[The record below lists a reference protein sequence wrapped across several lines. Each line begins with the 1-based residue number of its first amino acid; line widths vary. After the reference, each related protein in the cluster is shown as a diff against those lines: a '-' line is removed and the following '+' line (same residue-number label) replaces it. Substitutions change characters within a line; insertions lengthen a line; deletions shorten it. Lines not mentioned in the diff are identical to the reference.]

1 MLSPRTKSALILI
14 AASALS
20 MSASAHTVVEA
31 HSHSGFISGFVHPL
45 FGLDHLAAMVA
56 VGLWSALAARSAG
69 RDLLWGPVGFAAM
82 LLVGAVLG
90 LQGVALPAV
99 EPMIAAS
106 LLVTGLLIATRAQWP
121 VWAAALVAGLFAF
134 FHGAAHGME
143 LSGVGVAQ
151 ALAGMLIGSAALHL
165 TGIGLGRWVFDQRRW
180 LSAMAGGAVALLGSA
195 LLLRMAW

>member
-1 MLSPRTKSALILI
+1 MKNRAFILLGLLWPTLPAL
-14 AASALS
+14 
-20 MSASAHTVVEA
+20 AHTGA
-31 HSHSGFISGFVHPL
+31 LGDHVHPG
-45 FGLDHLAAMVA
+45 FMAGLLHPFTGIDHLAAMLA
-56 VGLWSALAARSAG
+56 VGVWSALAVRPVWMAPLAFVALLGAG
-69 RDLLWGPVGFAAM
+69 A
-82 LLVGAVLG
+82 LG
-90 LQGVALPAV
+90 GLAGVAVPGV

>member
-1 MLSPRTKSALILI
+1 MKNRAFILLGLLWPALP
-14 AASALS
+14 AL
-20 MSASAHTVVEA
+20 AHTGA
-31 HSHSGFISGFVHPL
+31 LGDHVHPG
-45 FGLDHLAAMVA
+45 FMAGLLHPFTGIDHLAAMLA
-56 VGLWSALAARSAG
+56 VGVWSALAVRPVWVAPLAFVALLGAG
-69 RDLLWGPVGFAAM
+69 A
-82 LLVGAVLG
+82 LG
-90 LQGVALPAV
+90 GLAGVAVPGV

-106 LLVTGLLIATRAQWP
+106 LLVTGLLIATRAQWR

>member
-1 MLSPRTKSALILI
+1 MKNRAFILLGLLWPALP
-14 AASALS
+14 AL
-20 MSASAHTVVEA
+20 AHTGA
-31 HSHSGFISGFVHPL
+31 LGDHVHPG
-45 FGLDHLAAMVA
+45 FMAGLLHPFTGIDHLAAMLA
-56 VGLWSALAARSAG
+56 VGVWSALAVRPVWMAPLAFVALLGAG
-69 RDLLWGPVGFAAM
+69 A
-82 LLVGAVLG
+82 LG
-90 LQGVALPAV
+90 GLAGVAVPGV

-180 LSAMAGGAVALLGSA
+180 LSAMAGGAVALRGSA

>member
-1 MLSPRTKSALILI
+1 MKNRAFILLGLLWPALP
-14 AASALS
+14 AL
-20 MSASAHTVVEA
+20 AHTGALGDHV
-31 HSHSGFISGFVHPL
+31 HTGFMAGLLHP
-45 FGLDHLAAMVA
+45 FTGIDHLAAMLA
-56 VGLWSALAARSAG
+56 VGVWSALAVRPVWVAPLAFVALLGAG
-69 RDLLWGPVGFAAM
+69 A
-82 LLVGAVLG
+82 LG
-90 LQGVALPAV
+90 GLAGVAVPGM

-165 TGIGLGRWVFDQRRW
+165 AGIGLGRRVFGPHRW

-195 LLLRMAW
+195 LLLRLAW

>member
-1 MLSPRTKSALILI
+1 MKNRAFILLGLLWPALP
-14 AASALS
+14 AL
-20 MSASAHTVVEA
+20 AHTGALGDHV
-31 HSHSGFISGFVHPL
+31 HTGFMAGLLHP
-45 FGLDHLAAMVA
+45 FTGIDHLAAMLA
-56 VGLWSALAARSAG
+56 VGVWSALAVRPVWVAPLAFVALLGAG
-69 RDLLWGPVGFAAM
+69 A
-82 LLVGAVLG
+82 LG
-90 LQGVALPAV
+90 GLAGVAVPGV

>member
-1 MLSPRTKSALILI
+1 MKNRAFILLGLLWPALP
-14 AASALS
+14 AL
-20 MSASAHTVVEA
+20 AHTGA
-31 HSHSGFISGFVHPL
+31 LGDHVHPG
-45 FGLDHLAAMVA
+45 FMAGLLHPFTGIDHLAAMLA
-56 VGLWSALAARSAG
+56 VGVWSALAVRPVWVAPLAFVALLGAG
-69 RDLLWGPVGFAAM
+69 A
-82 LLVGAVLG
+82 LG
-90 LQGVALPAV
+90 GLAGVAVPGV

-165 TGIGLGRWVFDQRRW
+165 AGIGLGRWVFDQRRW

>member
-1 MLSPRTKSALILI
+1 MKNRAFILLGLLWPALP
-14 AASALS
+14 AL
-20 MSASAHTVVEA
+20 AHTGALGDHV
-31 HSHSGFISGFVHPL
+31 HTGFMAGLLHP
-45 FGLDHLAAMVA
+45 FTGIDHLAAMLA
-56 VGLWSALAARSAG
+56 VGVWSALAVRPVWVAPLAFVALLGAG
-69 RDLLWGPVGFAAM
+69 A
-82 LLVGAVLG
+82 LG
-90 LQGVALPAV
+90 GLAGVAVPGV

-195 LLLRMAW
+195 VLLRMAW

>member
-1 MLSPRTKSALILI
+1 MKNRAFILLGLLWPALP
-14 AASALS
+14 AL
-20 MSASAHTVVEA
+20 AHTGA
-31 HSHSGFISGFVHPL
+31 LGDHVHPG
-45 FGLDHLAAMVA
+45 FMAGLLHPFTGIDHLAAMLA
-56 VGLWSALAARSAG
+56 VGVWSALAVRPVWVAPLAFVALLGAG
-69 RDLLWGPVGFAAM
+69 A
-82 LLVGAVLG
+82 LG
-90 LQGVALPAV
+90 GLAGVAVPGM

-121 VWAAALVAGLFAF
+121 VRAAALVAGLFAF

>member
-1 MLSPRTKSALILI
+1 MKNRAFILLGLLWPALP
-14 AASALS
+14 AL
-20 MSASAHTVVEA
+20 AHTGA
-31 HSHSGFISGFVHPL
+31 LGDHVHPG
-45 FGLDHLAAMVA
+45 FMAGLLHPFTGIDHLAAMLA
-56 VGLWSALAARSAG
+56 VGVWSALAVRPVWVAPLAFVALLGAG
-69 RDLLWGPVGFAAM
+69 A
-82 LLVGAVLG
+82 LG
-90 LQGVALPAV
+90 GLAGVAVPGV

-195 LLLRMAW
+195 VLLRMAW

>member
-1 MLSPRTKSALILI
+1 MKNRAFILLGLLWPALP
-14 AASALS
+14 AL
-20 MSASAHTVVEA
+20 AHTGA
-31 HSHSGFISGFVHPL
+31 LGDHVHPG
-45 FGLDHLAAMVA
+45 FMAGLLHPFTGIDHLAAMLA
-56 VGLWSALAARSAG
+56 VGVWSALAVRPVWVAPLAFVALLGAG
-69 RDLLWGPVGFAAM
+69 A
-82 LLVGAVLG
+82 LG
-90 LQGVALPAV
+90 GLAGVAVPGM

-106 LLVTGLLIATRAQWP
+106 LLVTGLLIATRAQWR

-143 LSGVGVAQ
+143 LSGAGVAQ

>member
-1 MLSPRTKSALILI
+1 MKNRAFILLGLLWPALP
-14 AASALS
+14 AL
-20 MSASAHTVVEA
+20 AHTGA
-31 HSHSGFISGFVHPL
+31 LGDHVHPG
-45 FGLDHLAAMVA
+45 FMAGLLHPFTGIDHLAAMLA
-56 VGLWSALAARSAG
+56 VGVWSALAVRPVWVAPLAFVALLGAG
-69 RDLLWGPVGFAAM
+69 A
-82 LLVGAVLG
+82 LG
-90 LQGVALPAV
+90 GLAGVAVPGV

-106 LLVTGLLIATRAQWP
+106 LLVTGLLIATRAQRP

-165 TGIGLGRWVFDQRRW
+165 AGIGLGRRVFGPHRW

>member
-1 MLSPRTKSALILI
+1 MKNRAFILLGLLWPALP
-14 AASALS
+14 AL
-20 MSASAHTVVEA
+20 AHTGA
-31 HSHSGFISGFVHPL
+31 LGDHVHPG
-45 FGLDHLAAMVA
+45 FMAGLLHPFTGIDHLAAMLA
-56 VGLWSALAARSAG
+56 VGVWSALAVRPVWVAPLAFVALLGAG
-69 RDLLWGPVGFAAM
+69 A
-82 LLVGAVLG
+82 LG
-90 LQGVALPAV
+90 GLAGVAVPGV

-165 TGIGLGRWVFDQRRW
+165 AGIGLGRRVFGPHRW
-180 LSAMAGGAVALLGSA
+180 LGAMAGGAVALLGSA
-195 LLLRMAW
+195 LLLRMAA

>member
-1 MLSPRTKSALILI
+1 MKNRAFILLGLLWPALP
-14 AASALS
+14 AL
-20 MSASAHTVVEA
+20 AHTGA
-31 HSHSGFISGFVHPL
+31 LGDHVHPG
-45 FGLDHLAAMVA
+45 FMAGLLHPFTGIDHLAAMLA
-56 VGLWSALAARSAG
+56 VGVWSALAVRPVWVAPLAFVALLGAG
-69 RDLLWGPVGFAAM
+69 A
-82 LLVGAVLG
+82 LG
-90 LQGVALPAV
+90 GLAGVAVPAV

>member
-1 MLSPRTKSALILI
+1 MKNRAFILLGLLWPALP
-14 AASALS
+14 AL
-20 MSASAHTVVEA
+20 AHTGA
-31 HSHSGFISGFVHPL
+31 LGDHVHPG
-45 FGLDHLAAMVA
+45 FMAGLLHPFTGIDHLAAMLA
-56 VGLWSALAARSAG
+56 VGVWSALAVRPVWVAPLAFVALLGAG
-69 RDLLWGPVGFAAM
+69 A
-82 LLVGAVLG
+82 LG
-90 LQGVALPAV
+90 GLAGVAVPGV

-121 VWAAALVAGLFAF
+121 VRAAALVAGLFAF

-151 ALAGMLIGSAALHL
+151 ALAGMLVGSAALHL

>member
-1 MLSPRTKSALILI
+1 MKNRAFILLGLLWLALP
-14 AASALS
+14 AL
-20 MSASAHTVVEA
+20 AHTGALGDHV
-31 HSHSGFISGFVHPL
+31 HTGFMAGLLHP
-45 FGLDHLAAMVA
+45 FTGIDHLAAMLA
-56 VGLWSALAARSAG
+56 VGVWSALAVRPVWVAPLAFVALLGAG
-69 RDLLWGPVGFAAM
+69 A
-82 LLVGAVLG
+82 LG
-90 LQGVALPAV
+90 GLAGVAVPGV

-165 TGIGLGRWVFDQRRW
+165 AGIGLGRRVFGPHRW

>member
-1 MLSPRTKSALILI
+1 MKNRAFILLGLLGPALP
-14 AASALS
+14 AL
-20 MSASAHTVVEA
+20 AHTGA
-31 HSHSGFISGFVHPL
+31 LGDHVHPG
-45 FGLDHLAAMVA
+45 FMAGLLHPFTGIDHLAAMLA
-56 VGLWSALAARSAG
+56 VGVWSALAVRPVWVAPLAFVALLGAG
-69 RDLLWGPVGFAAM
+69 A
-82 LLVGAVLG
+82 LG
-90 LQGVALPAV
+90 GLAGVAVPGV

>member
-1 MLSPRTKSALILI
+1 MKNRAFILLGLLWPALP
-14 AASALS
+14 AL
-20 MSASAHTVVEA
+20 AHTGA
-31 HSHSGFISGFVHPL
+31 LGDHVHPG
-45 FGLDHLAAMVA
+45 FMAGLLHPFTGIDHLAAMLA
-56 VGLWSALAARSAG
+56 VGVWSALAVRPVWVAPLAFVALLGAG
-69 RDLLWGPVGFAAM
+69 A
-82 LLVGAVLG
+82 LG
-90 LQGVALPAV
+90 GLAGVAVPGV

-121 VWAAALVAGLFAF
+121 VRAAALVAGLFAF

-151 ALAGMLIGSAALHL
+151 ALAGMLIGSAALQL

-195 LLLRMAW
+195 VLLRMAW

>member
-1 MLSPRTKSALILI
+1 MKKRAFILLGLLWPALP
-14 AASALS
+14 AL
-20 MSASAHTVVEA
+20 AHTGALGDHV
-31 HSHSGFISGFVHPL
+31 HTGFMAGLLHP
-45 FGLDHLAAMVA
+45 FTGIDHLAAMLA
-56 VGLWSALAARSAG
+56 VGVWSALAVRPVWVAPLAFVALLGAG
-69 RDLLWGPVGFAAM
+69 A
-82 LLVGAVLG
+82 LG
-90 LQGVALPAV
+90 GLAGVAVPGV

-106 LLVTGLLIATRAQWP
+106 LLVTGLLIATRAQWR

-165 TGIGLGRWVFDQRRW
+165 TGIGLGRWVFGPHRW

>member
-1 MLSPRTKSALILI
+1 MKNRAFILLGLLWPALP
-14 AASALS
+14 AL
-20 MSASAHTVVEA
+20 AHTGA
-31 HSHSGFISGFVHPL
+31 LGDHVHPG
-45 FGLDHLAAMVA
+45 FMAGLLHPFTGIDHLAAMLA
-56 VGLWSALAARSAG
+56 VGVWSALAVRPVWVAPLAFVALLGAG
-69 RDLLWGPVGFAAM
+69 A
-82 LLVGAVLG
+82 LG
-90 LQGVALPAV
+90 GLAGVAVPGM

-165 TGIGLGRWVFDQRRW
+165 AGMGLGRRVFGPHRW

-195 LLLRMAW
+195 LLLRMA

>member
-1 MLSPRTKSALILI
+1 MKNRAFILLGLLWPALP
-14 AASALS
+14 AL
-20 MSASAHTVVEA
+20 AHTGALGDHV
-31 HSHSGFISGFVHPL
+31 HPGFIAGLLHP
-45 FGLDHLAAMVA
+45 FTGIDHLAAMLA
-56 VGLWSALAARSAG
+56 VGVWSALAVRPVWVAPLAFVALLGAG
-69 RDLLWGPVGFAAM
+69 A
-82 LLVGAVLG
+82 LG
-90 LQGVALPAV
+90 GLAGVAVPGV

>member
-1 MLSPRTKSALILI
+1 MKNRAFILLGLLWPALP
-14 AASALS
+14 AL
-20 MSASAHTVVEA
+20 AHTGA
-31 HSHSGFISGFVHPL
+31 LGDHVHPG
-45 FGLDHLAAMVA
+45 FMAGLLHPFTGIDHLAAMLA
-56 VGLWSALAARSAG
+56 VGVWSALAVRPVWVAPLAFVALLGAG
-69 RDLLWGPVGFAAM
+69 A
-82 LLVGAVLG
+82 LG
-90 LQGVALPAV
+90 GLAGVAVPGV

-165 TGIGLGRWVFDQRRW
+165 AGIGLGRQVFGPHRW

-195 LLLRMAW
+195 LLLRMAA

>member
-1 MLSPRTKSALILI
+1 MKNRAFILLGLLWPALP
-14 AASALS
+14 AL
-20 MSASAHTVVEA
+20 AHTGALGDHV
-31 HSHSGFISGFVHPL
+31 HTGFMAGLLHP
-45 FGLDHLAAMVA
+45 FTGIDHLAAMLA
-56 VGLWSALAARSAG
+56 VGLWSALAVRPVWVAPLAFVALLGAG
-69 RDLLWGPVGFAAM
+69 A
-82 LLVGAVLG
+82 LG
-90 LQGVALPAV
+90 GLAGVAVPGV

-121 VWAAALVAGLFAF
+121 VRAAALVAGLFAF

>member
-1 MLSPRTKSALILI
+1 MKNRAFILLGLLWLALP
-14 AASALS
+14 AL
-20 MSASAHTVVEA
+20 AHTGA
-31 HSHSGFISGFVHPL
+31 LGDHVHPG
-45 FGLDHLAAMVA
+45 FMAGLLHPFTGIDHLAAMLA
-56 VGLWSALAARSAG
+56 VGVWSALAVRPVWVAPLAFVALLGAG
-69 RDLLWGPVGFAAM
+69 A
-82 LLVGAVLG
+82 LG
-90 LQGVALPAV
+90 GLAGVAVPGV

-121 VWAAALVAGLFAF
+121 VRAAALVAGLFAF

>member
-1 MLSPRTKSALILI
+1 MKNRAFILLGLLGPALP
-14 AASALS
+14 AL
-20 MSASAHTVVEA
+20 AHTGA
-31 HSHSGFISGFVHPL
+31 LGDHVHPG
-45 FGLDHLAAMVA
+45 FMAGLLHPFTGIDHLAAMLA
-56 VGLWSALAARSAG
+56 VGVWSALAVRPVWVAPLAFVALLGAG
-69 RDLLWGPVGFAAM
+69 A
-82 LLVGAVLG
+82 LG
-90 LQGVALPAV
+90 GLAGVAVPGV

-165 TGIGLGRWVFDQRRW
+165 AGIGLGRRVFGPHRW

>member
-1 MLSPRTKSALILI
+1 MKNRAFILLGLLWPALP
-14 AASALS
+14 AL
-20 MSASAHTVVEA
+20 AHTGALGDHV
-31 HSHSGFISGFVHPL
+31 HHGFMAGLLHP
-45 FGLDHLAAMVA
+45 FTGIDHLAAMLA
-56 VGLWSALAARSAG
+56 VGVWSALAVRPVWVAPLAFVALLGAG
-69 RDLLWGPVGFAAM
+69 A
-82 LLVGAVLG
+82 LG
-90 LQGVALPAV
+90 GLAGVAVPGV

>member
-1 MLSPRTKSALILI
+1 MKNRAFILLGLLWPALP
-14 AASALS
+14 AL
-20 MSASAHTVVEA
+20 AHTGA
-31 HSHSGFISGFVHPL
+31 LGDHVHPG
-45 FGLDHLAAMVA
+45 FMAGLLHPFTGIDHLAAMLA
-56 VGLWSALAARSAG
+56 VGVWSALAVRPVWVAPLAFVALLGAG
-69 RDLLWGPVGFAAM
+69 A
-82 LLVGAVLG
+82 LG
-90 LQGVALPAV
+90 GLAGVAVPGM

-106 LLVTGLLIATRAQWP
+106 LLVSGLLIATRAQWP

-165 TGIGLGRWVFDQRRW
+165 AGIGLGRRVFGPHRW

>member
-1 MLSPRTKSALILI
+1 MKNRAFILLGLLWPALP
-14 AASALS
+14 AL
-20 MSASAHTVVEA
+20 AHTGA
-31 HSHSGFISGFVHPL
+31 LGDHVHPG
-45 FGLDHLAAMVA
+45 FMAGLLHPFTGIDHLAAMLA
-56 VGLWSALAARSAG
+56 VGVWSALAVRPVWMAPLAFVALLGAG
-69 RDLLWGPVGFAAM
+69 A
-82 LLVGAVLG
+82 LG
-90 LQGVALPAV
+90 GLAGVAVPGV

>member
-1 MLSPRTKSALILI
+1 MKNRAFILLGLLWPALP
-14 AASALS
+14 AL
-20 MSASAHTVVEA
+20 AHTGA
-31 HSHSGFISGFVHPL
+31 LGDHVHPG
-45 FGLDHLAAMVA
+45 FMAGLLHPFTGIDHLAAMLA
-56 VGLWSALAARSAG
+56 VGAWSALAVRPVWVAPLAFVALLGAG
-69 RDLLWGPVGFAAM
+69 A
-82 LLVGAVLG
+82 LG
-90 LQGVALPAV
+90 GLAGVAVPGV

>member
-1 MLSPRTKSALILI
+1 MKNRAFILLGLLWPALP
-14 AASALS
+14 AL
-20 MSASAHTVVEA
+20 AHTGA
-31 HSHSGFISGFVHPL
+31 LGDHVHPG
-45 FGLDHLAAMVA
+45 FMAGLLHPFTGIDHLAAMLA
-56 VGLWSALAARSAG
+56 VGVWSALAVRPVWVAPLAFVALLGAG
-69 RDLLWGPVGFAAM
+69 A
-82 LLVGAVLG
+82 LG
-90 LQGVALPAV
+90 GLAGVAVPGM

-165 TGIGLGRWVFDQRRW
+165 AGIGLGRRVFGPHRW
-180 LSAMAGGAVALLGSA
+180 LSAMTGGAVALLGSA

>member
-1 MLSPRTKSALILI
+1 MKNRAFILLGLLWPALP
-14 AASALS
+14 AL
-20 MSASAHTVVEA
+20 AHTGA
-31 HSHSGFISGFVHPL
+31 LGDHVHPG
-45 FGLDHLAAMVA
+45 FMAGLLHPFTGIDHLAAMLA
-56 VGLWSALAARSAG
+56 VGVWSALAVRPVWVAPLAFVALLGAG
-69 RDLLWGPVGFAAM
+69 A
-82 LLVGAVLG
+82 LG
-90 LQGVALPAV
+90 GLAGVAVPGM

-195 LLLRMAW
+195 VLLRMAW

>member
-1 MLSPRTKSALILI
+1 MKNRAFILLGLLWPALP
-14 AASALS
+14 AL
-20 MSASAHTVVEA
+20 AHTGALGDHV
-31 HSHSGFISGFVHPL
+31 HTGFMAGLLHP
-45 FGLDHLAAMVA
+45 FTGIDHLAAMLA
-56 VGLWSALAARSAG
+56 VGVWSALAVRPVWVAPLAFVALLGAG
-69 RDLLWGPVGFAAM
+69 A
-82 LLVGAVLG
+82 LG
-90 LQGVALPAV
+90 GLAGVAVPGV

-106 LLVTGLLIATRAQWP
+106 LLVTGLLIATRAQRP

-165 TGIGLGRWVFDQRRW
+165 AGIGLGRRVFGPHRW

>member
-1 MLSPRTKSALILI
+1 MKNRAFILLGLLWLALP
-14 AASALS
+14 AL
-20 MSASAHTVVEA
+20 AHTGA
-31 HSHSGFISGFVHPL
+31 LGDHVHPG
-45 FGLDHLAAMVA
+45 FMAGLLHPFTGIDHLAAMLA
-56 VGLWSALAARSAG
+56 VGVWSALAVRPVWVAPLAFVALLGAG
-69 RDLLWGPVGFAAM
+69 A
-82 LLVGAVLG
+82 LG
-90 LQGVALPAV
+90 GLAGVAVPGM

-165 TGIGLGRWVFDQRRW
+165 AGIGLGRRVFGPHRW

>member
-1 MLSPRTKSALILI
+1 MKNRAFILLGLLWPALP
-14 AASALS
+14 AL
-20 MSASAHTVVEA
+20 AHTGALGDHV
-31 HSHSGFISGFVHPL
+31 HTGFMAGLLHP
-45 FGLDHLAAMVA
+45 FTGIDHLAAMLA
-56 VGLWSALAARSAG
+56 VGVWSALAVRPVWVAPLAFVALLGAG
-69 RDLLWGPVGFAAM
+69 A
-82 LLVGAVLG
+82 LG
-90 LQGVALPAV
+90 GLAGVAVPGV

-151 ALAGMLIGSAALHL
+151 ALAGMLVGSAALHL

>member
-1 MLSPRTKSALILI
+1 MGLLWPALP
-14 AASALS
+14 AL
-20 MSASAHTVVEA
+20 AHTGALGDHV
-31 HSHSGFISGFVHPL
+31 HTGFMAGLLHP
-45 FGLDHLAAMVA
+45 FTGIDHLAAMLAGGV
-56 VGLWSALAARSAG
+56 WSALAVRPVWVAPLAFVALLGAG
-69 RDLLWGPVGFAAM
+69 A
-82 LLVGAVLG
+82 LG
-90 LQGVALPAV
+90 GLAGVAVPGV

>member
-1 MLSPRTKSALILI
+1 MKNRAFILLGLLWPALP
-14 AASALS
+14 AL
-20 MSASAHTVVEA
+20 AHTGA
-31 HSHSGFISGFVHPL
+31 LGDHVHPG
-45 FGLDHLAAMVA
+45 FMAGLLHPFTGIDHLAAMLA
-56 VGLWSALAARSAG
+56 VGVWSALAVRPVWVAPLAFVALLGAG
-69 RDLLWGPVGFAAM
+69 A
-82 LLVGAVLG
+82 LG
-90 LQGVALPAV
+90 GLAGVAVPGV

-121 VWAAALVAGLFAF
+121 VRAAALVAGLFAF

-195 LLLRMAW
+195 LLLRMAA

>member
-1 MLSPRTKSALILI
+1 MKNRAFILLGLLWPALP
-14 AASALS
+14 AL
-20 MSASAHTVVEA
+20 AHTGA
-31 HSHSGFISGFVHPL
+31 LGDHVHPG
-45 FGLDHLAAMVA
+45 FMAGLLHPFTGIDHLAAMLA
-56 VGLWSALAARSAG
+56 VGVWSALAVRPVWVAPLAFVALLGAG
-69 RDLLWGPVGFAAM
+69 A
-82 LLVGAVLG
+82 LG
-90 LQGVALPAV
+90 GLAGVAVPGV

-121 VWAAALVAGLFAF
+121 VRAAALVAGLFAF

-195 LLLRMAW
+195 VLLRMAW

>member
-1 MLSPRTKSALILI
+1 MKNRAFILLGLLWPALP
-14 AASALS
+14 AL
-20 MSASAHTVVEA
+20 AHTGALGDHV
-31 HSHSGFISGFVHPL
+31 HTGFMAGLLHP
-45 FGLDHLAAMVA
+45 FTGIDHLAAMLA
-56 VGLWSALAARSAG
+56 VGVWSALAVRPVWVAPLAFVALLGAG
-69 RDLLWGPVGFAAM
+69 A
-82 LLVGAVLG
+82 LG
-90 LQGVALPAV
+90 GLAGVAVPGV

-165 TGIGLGRWVFDQRRW
+165 AGIGLGRQVFGPHRW